1 MKTNCASC
9 GAARCTE
16 SAGKQIATERPK
28 VDRVTLDQPGDDALT
43 APIPVMLQRPLWRDT
58 FASLRVHNYRL
69 YVISQIVSNTS
80 AWAMRIAVDW
90 LVFELTGSVAL
101 VGVTVALQFGPML
114 FLGPLGGVI
123 VDRYPKRRLLVITQS
138 VNVLACAALGVLA
151 ITGVVVVW
159 QVFATALLLG
169 CVAVIDSPARSVFVN
184 EMVGHRRLGNA
195 ISINASIFHLGG
207 LVGPAISGILIALV
221 GAGWSIAAN
230 SLAACVVI
238 AALLSMRTAEL
249 LPSLVA
255 RRGKGQI
262 REGLRYVLSKP
273 TIFWPMVMLAFVAT
287 FGMNLPVMLVA
298 FADHVYNS
306 GAAGYG
312 LYSSAAALGALMG
325 AIASTRRMAYRL
337 RSIML
342 AAGLFGIAIIA
353 TGVASVVWV
362 FLLCLVAIGFTR
374 LLFATAAESIV
385 QMSTNRVIRGRV
397 MAIYAM
403 VVLGGQAIG
412 GPMMGWLAEIWGVR
426 TAMVASGVVPTVAAI
441 VIAILLARS
450 GRLAL
455 KFRLRKRIIPFSI
468 EVRGQLG

>member
-1 MKTNCASC
+1 MT
-9 GAARCTE
+9 T
-16 SAGKQIATERPK
+16 
-28 VDRVTLDQPGDDALT
+28 QPPGEDALT

-58 FASLRVHNYRL
+58 FASLRIHNYRL
-69 YVISQIVSNTS
+69 YVISQIISNTS
-80 AWAMRIAVDW
+80 AWAMRIAIDW

-114 FLGPLGGVI
+114 LLGPFGGVI
-123 VDRYPKRRLLVITQS
+123 ADRFPKRRLLIITQS
-138 VNVLACAALGVLA
+138 VNALACATLAVLT

-159 QVFATALLLG
+159 QVFATALLMG
-169 CVAVIDSPARSVFVN
+169 CVAVVDSPARSVFVN
-184 EMVGHRRLGNA
+184 EMVGHKRLGNA

-207 LVGPAISGILIALV
+207 LVGPAISGILIAIV

-230 SLAACVVI
+230 SVAACIVVI
-238 AALLSMRTAEL
+238 TLASMRTAEL

-255 RRGKGQI
+255 ARGKGQI
-262 REGLRYVLSKP
+262 REGLRYVRAKP
-273 TIFWPMVMLAFVAT
+273 TIFWPIVVLAFVAT

-298 FADHVYNS
+298 FADHVYNT

-325 AIASTRRMAYRL
+325 AIASTRRMSYRL
-337 RSIML
+337 RSIVL
-342 AAGLFGIAIIA
+342 AAGFFGLSIIASGIAE
-353 TGVASVVWV
+353 VVWL
-362 FLLCLVAIGFTR
+362 FMLCLVAIGFTR

-412 GPMMGWLAEIWGVR
+412 APLMGWLTELWGVQP
-426 TAMVASGVVPTVAAI
+426 AMIASGVVPAVAAI
-441 VIAILLARS
+441 VIAIMLARS
-450 GRLAL
+450 GRLHL

>member
-1 MKTNCASC
+1 MQSNTSQ
-9 GAARCTE
+9 RHT
-16 SAGKQIATERPK
+16 
-28 VDRVTLDQPGDDALT
+28 VDNVTPEELGEDALT
-43 APIPVMLQRPLWRDT
+43 APIPVMSQPPLWRDT
-58 FASLRVHNYRL
+58 FVSMRIHNYRL
-69 YVISQIVSNTS
+69 YVISQLISNTS
-80 AWAMRIAVDW
+80 AWAMRIAIDW

-114 FLGPLGGVI
+114 VLGPLGGV
-123 VDRYPKRRLLVITQS
+123 VADRYPKRHLLVLTQS
-138 VNVLACAALGVLA
+138 VNAVACAVLAVLT

-159 QVFATALLLG
+159 QVFATALIMG
-169 CVAVIDSPARSVFVN
+169 CVAVVDSPARSVFVN
-184 EMVGHRRLGNA
+184 EMVGHQRLGNA

-230 SLAACVVI
+230 SLAACVVVVT
-238 AALLSMRTAEL
+238 LLSMRTSEL

-255 RRGKGQI
+255 SRGKGQI
-262 REGLRYVLSKP
+262 REGLRYVRSKP
-273 TIFWPMVMLAFVAT
+273 TIFWPIVVLAFVAT

-298 FADHVYNS
+298 FADHVYGT

-312 LYSSAAALGALMG
+312 LYSSAAALGALTG
-325 AIASTRRMAYRL
+325 AIVSTRRMAYRL
-337 RSIML
+337 RSIVL
-342 AAGLFGIAIIA
+342 AAGFFGLAIIA
-353 TGVASVVWV
+353 SGLASVVWV
-362 FLLCLVAIGFTR
+362 FLLALVAIGFTR

-412 GPMMGWLAEIWGVR
+412 APLMGWLTELWGVKP
-426 TAMVASGVVPTVAAI
+426 AMVASGIVPSVAAI

-450 GRLAL
+450 GRLHL
-455 KFRLRKRIIPFSI
+455 TFRLRKHIIPFSI

>member
-1 MKTNCASC
+1 
-9 GAARCTE
+9 
-16 SAGKQIATERPK
+16 
-28 VDRVTLDQPGDDALT
+28 
-43 APIPVMLQRPLWRDT
+43 MLQRPLWRDT
-58 FASLRVHNYRL
+58 FASLRVYNYRL

-80 AWAMRIAVDW
+80 VWAMRIAIDW

-101 VGVTVALQFGPML
+101 VGITVALQFGPML

-123 VDRYPKRRLLVITQS
+123 ADRFPKRRLLVITQS
-138 VNVLACAALGVLA
+138 ANAVACAVLGVLT
-151 ITGVVVVW
+151 ITGVVEVW
-159 QVFATALLLG
+159 QVFATALFLG
-169 CVAVIDSPARSVFVN
+169 CVAVVDSPSRAVFVN

-230 SLAACVVI
+230 SVAAGVVVVT
-238 AALLSMRTAEL
+238 LLSMRTAEL

-255 RRGKGQI
+255 ARGRGQI
-262 REGLRYVLSKP
+262 REGLRYVLAKP

-298 FADHVYNS
+298 FADHVYHS

-312 LYSSAAALGALMG
+312 LYSSAAALGALTG

-337 RSIML
+337 RSIMM
-342 AAGLFGIAIIA
+342 AAGFFGLSI
-353 TGVASVVWV
+353 VASGLAPVVSV

-412 GPMMGWLAEIWGVR
+412 GPLMGWLTELWGVQ
-426 TAMVASGVVPTVAAI
+426 TAMVASGIVPTLAAI
-441 VIAILLARS
+441 VIAVLLARS
-450 GRLAL
+450 GRLTL
-455 KFRLRKRIIPFSI
+455 KFRLRRRIIPLSI

>member
-1 MKTNCASC
+1 MY
-9 GAARCTE
+9 
-16 SAGKQIATERPK
+16 
-28 VDRVTLDQPGDDALT
+28 
-43 APIPVMLQRPLWRDT
+43 
-58 FASLRVHNYRL
+58 NYRL
-69 YVISQIVSNTS
+69 YVISQIVAHTS
-80 AWAMRIAVDW
+80 AWAMRIAIDW

-114 FLGPLGGVI
+114 FLGPIGGVI
-123 VDRYPKRRLLVITQS
+123 ADRYPKRRLLVITQS
-138 VNVLACAALGVLA
+138 ANAIASATLAVLTILGVVA
-151 ITGVVVVW
+151 VW
-159 QVFATALLLG
+159 QVFATALFMG
-169 CVAVIDSPARSVFVN
+169 VVAVIDAPARSVFVN
-184 EMVGHRRLGNA
+184 EMVGQGRLGNA

-221 GAGWSIAAN
+221 GAGWAIAAN
-230 SLAACVVI
+230 ALAACVVI
-238 AALLSMRTAEL
+238 VILMSMRIGEL
-249 LPSLVA
+249 LPPLVA
-255 RRGKGQI
+255 RRSKGQI

-273 TIFWPMVMLAFVAT
+273 TIFWPLVMLSFVAT

-298 FADHVYNS
+298 FADHVFKS

-312 LYSSAAALGALMG
+312 LYSSAAALGALVG

-337 RSIML
+337 RSIVL
-342 AAGLFGIAIIA
+342 AAGFFGLAIIA
-353 TGVASVVWV
+353 SGLAPVVWV

-385 QMSTNRVIRGRV
+385 QMSSNRVIRGRV

-412 GPMMGWLAEIWGVR
+412 GPLMGWLTELWGVR
-426 TAMVASGVVPTVAAI
+426 TAMIASGAVTAIAAI

-450 GRLAL
+450 GRLFI
-455 KFRLRKRIIPFSI
+455 KFRLRKHIIPLTI

>member
-1 MKTNCASC
+1 MTPEPL
-9 GAARCTE
+9 GE
-16 SAGKQIATERPK
+16 
-28 VDRVTLDQPGDDALT
+28 DALT
-43 APIPVMLQRPLWRDT
+43 APIPVMLQRPRWRDT

-80 AWAMRIAVDW
+80 AWAMRIAIDW

-114 FLGPLGGVI
+114 LLGPFGGVI
-123 VDRYPKRRLLVITQS
+123 ADRYPKRRLLIITQS
-138 VNVLACAALGVLA
+138 INAVACAVLAVLT
-151 ITGVVVVW
+151 ISGVVTVW
-159 QVFATALLLG
+159 QVFATALIMG
-169 CVAVIDSPARSVFVN
+169 CVAVVDSPARSVFVN
-184 EMVGHRRLGNA
+184 EMVGHQRLGNA

-207 LVGPAISGILIALV
+207 LVGPAISGVLIALV
-221 GAGWSIAAN
+221 GAGWAIGAN
-230 SLAACVVI
+230 SVAACVVI
-238 AALLSMRTAEL
+238 ITLLSMRAAEL

-273 TIFWPMVMLAFVAT
+273 TIFWPIVMLAFVAT

-298 FADHVYNS
+298 FADHIYES

-312 LYSSAAALGALMG
+312 LYSSAAALGALVG

-337 RSIML
+337 RSIVA
-342 AAGLFGIAIIA
+342 AAGFFGLAIVASGIAP
-353 TGVASVVWV
+353 VVSV
-362 FLLCLVAIGFTR
+362 FLLCLIAIGFTR

-412 GPMMGWLAEIWGVR
+412 GPLMGWLAELWGVR
-426 TAMVASGVVPTVAAI
+426 AAMVFSGIVPAVAAI

-450 GRLAL
+450 GRLTL
-455 KFRLRKRIIPFSI
+455 KFRLRKHIVPLTI